1 MYNMARVKI
10 KQLYSNMSYDPIDNN
25 LTITGSLTMSGSA
38 TFIQVTG
45 SEPAIA
51 SSGSLYIIDSIN
63 SITGSLEGNPID
75 GGSF

>member
-1 MYNMARVKI
+1 MARVKI
-10 KQLYSNMSYDPIDNN
+10 KQLYSNMSYNPIEDN
-25 LTITGSLTMSGSA
+25 LTITGSLTVSGSA